1 MISVEQGQSQSQPCW
16 RTAADRKMIVFKLAY
31 FVKTHW
37 KKSVSVPQ
45 VWMLCTSDKQGALKP
60 GILSSCWF
68 ILSFLM
74 QKGNPVGIR

>member
-37 KKSVSVPQ
+37 KK
-45 VWMLCTSDKQGALKP
+45 
-60 GILSSCWF
+60 
-68 ILSFLM
+68 
-74 QKGNPVGIR
+74 IRKRAAGVDVLYA